1 MHKYFDKRIFI
12 TASLGNT
19 HDGNVRMAKKLI
31 VVCNRAKVDAVKF
44 QKRNPKLYSD
54 DEYYSP
60 VFGKITKK
68 EYREKME
75 FWKDE
80 YDQIEQ
86 LCKELGIYWYVSVY
100 DIDSLQWMEENYSPG
115 MYKISSCKITDLK
128 LVKEIAK
135 LKRLTF
141 MSTGMAT
148 IKEVDTAV
156 NTFLGFSH
164 TNNLILMHCCSIYPS
179 MPGDINLRVM
189 RTLHK
194 HYKLHTGYDSHDTG
208 LHLCNAAVGMGAKA
222 IEKHVTLD
230 KSLNGNSHS
239 MALEPNELEQLVSNI
254 RDIEKSF
261 GSAHKKLLDREIKF
275 RSETTG
281 ESEDNLIKIERS

>member
-1 MHKYFDKRIFI
+1 
-12 TASLGNT
+12 
-19 HDGNVRMAKKLI
+19 MAKKLI
-31 VVCNRAKVDAVKF
+31 VICNRAKVDAVKF
-44 QKRNPKLYSD
+44 QKRNPELYST
-54 DEYYSP
+54 DEYFSP
-60 VFGKITKK
+60 VFGKTTNR
-68 EYREKME
+68 EYRKKME
-75 FWKDE
+75 FGKDE
-80 YDQIEQ
+80 YDQIEK

-100 DIDSLQWMEENYSPG
+100 DMNSLEWVEKNYSLG
-115 MYKISSCKITDLK
+115 MYKIPSCKITDLQ
-128 LVKEIAK
+128 LVKEVAK

-164 TNNLILMHCCSIYPS
+164 MNNLVIMHCCSIYPT
-179 MPGDINLRVM
+179 MPGDVNMRVM

-230 KSLNGNSHS
+230 KSLKGDSHS
-239 MALEPNELEQLVSNI
+239 MALEPNELENLVSNV
-254 RDIEKSF
+254 RDIEKCF

-275 RSETTG
+275 RSNATG
-281 ESEDNLIKIERS
+281 ESEDELFKVERS